1 MMEYKLHNFKY
12 VIIFSVNCQGAVSDL
27 HKKIVAKIK
36 ERKRNA
42 EWFHT
47 SAPHR
52 KTETCAVS
60 EQELSTY
67 LANMFYVMDTDMSGL
82 VPVKTL
88 VDYFINLLDMDL
100 PRQHQWKLDELSK
113 KLDPDN
119 VSRMVNMEV
128 WINASQAWINTILHQ
143 GQLVSFMQFIL
154 SSFLCRK
161 SFLHEFWGGI

>member
-1 MMEYKLHNFKY
+1 M
-12 VIIFSVNCQGAVSDL
+12 

-36 ERKRNA
+36 ERKGNA
-42 EWFHT
+42 EWCHT
-47 SAPHR
+47 SAPHQNA
-52 KTETCAVS
+52 ETCSVS

-67 LANMFYVMDTDMSGL
+67 LANMFYVMDTDRSGL

-88 VDYFINLLDMDL
+88 VDYFINHLDMAL
-100 PRQHQWKLDELSK
+100 PRQHQWKLDELRK
-113 KLDPDN
+113 KLDHDN

-143 GQLVSFMQFIL
+143 GQLVSFMQFFL

>member
-1 MMEYKLHNFKY
+1 M
-12 VIIFSVNCQGAVSDL
+12 

-36 ERKRNA
+36 ERKGNG
-42 EWFHT
+42 EWCHT
-47 SAPHR
+47 SASDQN
-52 KTETCAVS
+52 TETCAVS

-67 LANMFYVMDTDMSGL
+67 LENMFYVMNTDRSGL